1 MQGVI
6 THIQRMSLHD
16 GPGIRSTIFLKG
28 CNLQCKWCHNPETF
42 SLQPELGWA
51 QNKCIHCG
59 TCIQK
64 CAEGALSIQG
74 DDIIARNKEL
84 CTGCNTCVSECY
96 PGAHYR
102 LGERYS
108 VEQLCRMVEEDRRIF
123 EGSGGGVTLS
133 GGEPTIQRVF
143 LQTLAEALHE
153 KVFHVTL
160 QTNLYAPWEVYET
173 LLPYIDYFM
182 CDLKHLDTEEH
193 RRWTGQGNET
203 ILANLLR
210 LNQAG
215 VRYVVRTPVIPG
227 VNNREDQL
235 RAMSRFVSQLG
246 NVEGYELLPFHP
258 LASYKYHHMGMDYVF
273 EATREIPQEEFAEL
287 KKQFEIR

>member
-173 LLPYIDYFM
+173 LLPYIDYLM

>member
-235 RAMSRFVSQLG
+235 RAMYRFVSQLG

>member
-153 KVFHVTL
+153 KGFHVTL

-235 RAMSRFVSQLG
+235 RAMYRFVSQLG